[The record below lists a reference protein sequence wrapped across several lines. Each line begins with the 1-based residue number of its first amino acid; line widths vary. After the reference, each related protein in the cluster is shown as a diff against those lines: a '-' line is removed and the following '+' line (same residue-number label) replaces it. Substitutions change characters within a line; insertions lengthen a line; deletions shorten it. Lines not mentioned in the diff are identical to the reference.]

1 MLVDGVLYD
10 VNDEYLQNGYEIQSL
25 ETEEMIEHLEH
36 IRADQITGI
45 NNSIE
50 MVKIGFI
57 VLGLVVALTLGSLF
71 FKMVRD

>member
-1 MLVDGVLYD
+1 MLVDGILYD

-25 ETEEMIEHLEH
+25 ETEEIITQLEH

-57 VLGLVVALTLGSLF
+57 VIGLVVALTLGGLF
-71 FKMVRD
+71 IRMVRN